1 MAWYNSTGKENH
13 PSLYETRVVDRCLF
27 CGDQKEIKTTMTIY
41 FSEFETNTGPIC
53 KSCYSA
59 NAKQAKA
66 TWPGKHCS
74 GYVDNG
80 IDFTTVN

>member
-13 PSLYETRVVDRCLF
+13 PSLYETRVVDRCIF
-27 CGDQKEIKTTMTIY
+27 CGCQKEIKTTMTIY

-59 NAKQAKA
+59 NAKTAQ
-66 TWPGKHCS
+66 TS
-74 GYVDNG
+74 
-80 IDFTTVN
+80 

>member
-1 MAWYNSTGKENH
+1 MGYWATATGKENAKEF
-13 PSLYETRVVDRCLF
+13 YEDNRIVDRCIF
-27 CGDQKEIKTTMTIY
+27 CGQEKEIKTTMTIY

-66 TWPGKHCS
+66 T
-74 GYVDNG
+74 
-80 IDFTTVN
+80 

>member
-41 FSEFETNTGPIC
+41 FSEFETNT
-53 KSCYSA
+53 
-59 NAKQAKA
+59 
-66 TWPGKHCS
+66 
-74 GYVDNG
+74 
-80 IDFTTVN
+80 